1 MSTESSPPVQT
12 EYTNKRD
19 ALWANVVSPAGYILA
34 VSYPVLALSTGAR
47 SIYQLFFKTGVDNY
61 LPVYLSALAAML
73 YLTATLGFAYRRRW
87 TWWLSV
93 AALGFETLMTLLIGV
108 WSLVDPALIGH
119 TVWRHFG
126 EDYGYFPLF
135 QPLFGLIWL
144 FWPLTMAAYGIRT
157 PPAHH
162 VETRTA

>member
-1 MSTESSPPVQT
+1 MSKSTSPVET
-12 EYTNKRD
+12 RYASKGE

-34 VSYPVLALSTGAR
+34 VSYPILALSTGVRA
-47 SIYQLFFKTGVDNY
+47 IYQLFFKSDVDNY
-61 LPVYLSALAAML
+61 LPVYLSALAALL

-93 AALGFETLMTLLIGV
+93 AALGFETLMTLIIGV
-108 WSLVDPALIGH
+108 WSFVDPDLIGR

-135 QPLFGLIWL
+135 QPLFGLVWL
-144 FWPLTMAAYGIRT
+144 FWPLTMEAYGIRKRRHEQDAQVT
-157 PPAHH
+157 
-162 VETRTA
+162 T